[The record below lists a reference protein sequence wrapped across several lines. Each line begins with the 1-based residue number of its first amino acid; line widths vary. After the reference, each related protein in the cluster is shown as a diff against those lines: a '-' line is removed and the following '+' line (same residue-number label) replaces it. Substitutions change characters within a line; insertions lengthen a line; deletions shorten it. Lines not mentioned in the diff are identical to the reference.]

1 MACASVFPM
10 RSSIL
15 PAFFVAGAFLFVAA
29 EASAHAV
36 LSSPPPRDTTAHK
49 DVAGDPTACGVARTA
64 KFTSLTAGQMLTVN
78 FNETVGHRG
87 CFQIA
92 FSMAGDKNFQ
102 LLGQKDDPADG
113 TGARSMTVKIPDV
126 NCTDCTLQLMQLMND
141 KNGGTPCPPNANPAQ
156 ATSGTYH
163 SCADIRITGASTG
176 TDAGTSTGTDSGTG
190 PGGGGDD
197 DDDESDGGTGSID
210 PGNPGGGG
218 GTGGADS
225 GTGNGADPNAPDL
238 RAGEGEG
245 CAIANGASS
254 PFSAAGVAV
263 LFLGMSAIVRRVRR
277 NRR

>member
-1 MACASVFPM
+1 M

-141 KNGGTPCPPNANPAQ
+141 KNGGTPCPANADPAL

-163 SCADIRITGASTG
+163 SCADVHVTGASTG
-176 TDAGTSTGTDSGTG
+176 TPDSGTSSSDG
-190 PGGGGDD
+190 GTLPGGGGDD
-197 DDDESDGGTGSID
+197 DDDSDSGTGGTD
-210 PGNPGGGG
+210 PGGSGGGG
-218 GTGGADS
+218 GTGGPDS
-225 GTGNGADPNAPDL
+225 GTGNAADPNSPDL

-245 CAIANGASS
+245 CAVASGASS
-254 PFSAAGVAV
+254 PLSAAGMAG
-263 LFLGMSAIVRRVRR
+263 LFLGMGAIVRRARR